1 MNAKF
6 DIWLH
11 VFIPKVF
18 LSAAAAAGSMIFLPE
33 KPLERVPSEQAFLA

>member
-18 LSAAAAAGSMIFLPE
+18 LAAAAAGSMIFLPE